1 MAVGDA
7 LRRLCEE
14 IGWSYA
20 VFWKAIGAA
29 DPVHLV
35 WEDGYCGHTS
45 CPVGSEPSEALPTEV
60 GCSAAAADT
69 ICSLVKKVMAS
80 QVHVVG
86 EGTVGRAAFT
96 GHHQWIAHGT
106 ANGHGLSS
114 EVAAEMNNQFRVGI
128 QTIAIIPVLPRGVL
142 QLGSTGLVME
152 NINFV
157 MYAKKLCSHLN
168 NRSSLA
174 VSASVKNASSQHGQ
188 SRSLHGSFHAHSDDS
203 SSKISSQ
210 CPVTSEP
217 HSCPDTATV
226 SISTPP
232 NALLNASLLKVAQ
245 QKGQPVREHIT
256 CAEPDV
262 RFIQQASY
270 CESRF
275 GSNPQSVALSS
286 GLISPSLTSVKKQPL
301 LMNSIGQ
308 LEFSNN
314 AYSSADLAR
323 NIILKSLVLRD
334 PSVCENTNINIH
346 HGRYVVSNDINGPG
360 NFDFLPVGA
369 RVNMANLY
377 TGVSSQVLDQRCHS
391 TSGTLLQKQPL
402 VPSKAPESSE
412 FSTKMENP
420 EIGSFQVPSVP
431 ASESDGQVSNGLS
444 TGRGNQLSRSNH
456 IRQDQKIN
464 RVSDPSAN
472 VRTQIMKNGDECDL
486 RGIPSERASSLLVE
500 PTADNDLFD
509 MLGAEFHQFSRNVG
523 ADLISW
529 SGAES
534 QNSDRDVPESSI
546 YLDNSALFSSLDN
559 ELHHSGIFSLTDT
572 DQLLD
577 AVISN
582 VNPGGKQCPDDSASC
597 KTSLTDIPSTTHLA
611 PKEFK
616 PHESSGAPSVLIKH
630 ESAQFVKQPCFF
642 DKSEDGCLSQN
653 NGMHK
658 SQIRLW
664 IESGQNMKCESA
676 SASNSKGL
684 DTPSKANRKR
694 SRPGE
699 SLKPRPKDRQLIQDR
714 IKELRELVPNSAK
727 CSIDALLEKTVKH
740 MLFLQSVTKN
750 ADKLKD
756 SAESKI
762 LGGENGPLWKDYFE
776 GGATWAFDVGSQSM
790 TCPIIVEDLDRPRQM
805 LVEMLCEDRGI
816 FLEIA
821 DFIRGLGLTILR
833 GVMEMHKSK
842 IWAHFTVEANRDVT
856 RMEIFLSLV
865 RLLEPNC
872 DGSGAAENANN
883 VNMPLGLVHQPV
895 IPATGR
901 IQ

>member
-174 VSASVKNASSQHGQ
+174 VSASVKNASSQH
-188 SRSLHGSFHAHSDDS
+188 
-203 SSKISSQ
+203 
-210 CPVTSEP
+210 
-217 HSCPDTATV
+217 
-226 SISTPP
+226 
-232 NALLNASLLKVAQ
+232 
-245 QKGQPVREHIT
+245 
-256 CAEPDV
+256 
-262 RFIQQASY
+262 
-270 CESRF
+270 
-275 GSNPQSVALSS
+275 
-286 GLISPSLTSVKKQPL
+286 
-301 LMNSIGQ
+301 
-308 LEFSNN
+308 
-314 AYSSADLAR
+314 
-323 NIILKSLVLRD
+323 
-334 PSVCENTNINIH
+334 
-346 HGRYVVSNDINGPG
+346 
-360 NFDFLPVGA
+360 GA

>member
-45 CPVGSEPSEALPTEV
+45 CPVGSEPSEALPSDT
-60 GCSAAAADT
+60 GCSVPAADT
-69 ICSLVKKVMAS
+69 ICSLVNKVMAS
-80 QVHVVG
+80 EVHVVG
-86 EGTVGRAAFT
+86 QGTVGRAAFS
-96 GHHQWIAHGT
+96 GNHQWIVHGT

-114 EVAAEMNNQFRVGI
+114 EVTAEMNNQFRVGI

-152 NINFV
+152 NTNFV
-157 MYAKKLCSHLN
+157 MFAKKLCSQLN
-168 NRSSLA
+168 NRSSMA
-174 VSASVKNASSQHGQ
+174 ASASVKNASSQHGQ
-188 SRSLHGSFHAHSDDS
+188 SRSVHSVFHVRSDGS
-203 SSKISSQ
+203 SSRICSQ
-210 CPVTSEP
+210 FPVTSD
-217 HSCPDTATV
+217 HNSCPDSATV
-226 SISTPP
+226 STSTLPS
-232 NALLNASLLKVAQ
+232 ASLLKVAQ
-245 QKGQPVREHIT
+245 QNGHPVIENFVY
-256 CAEPDV
+256 AKPDI

-270 CESRF
+270 CGSRL
-275 GSNPQSVALSS
+275 GSNTQSVAMSS
-286 GLISPSLTSVKKQPL
+286 GLISPGLTSMKKQSL
-301 LMNSIGQ
+301 LMNSSGQ
-308 LEFSNN
+308 LDFSNN
-314 AYSSADLAR
+314 EHSSADLAR
-323 NIILKSLVLRD
+323 NVILRSLVRQD
-334 PSVCENTNINIH
+334 PSVCENTDINIH

-360 NFDFLPVGA
+360 GFDFLPVGA
-369 RVNMANLY
+369 RSSRANLC
-377 TGVSSQVLDQRCHS
+377 TSVPSQVLDH
-391 TSGTLLQKQPL
+391 TPGTLQQKQSQDTSKVPL
-402 VPSKAPESSE
+402 SSE
-412 FSTKMENP
+412 ISKKMENP
-420 EIGSFQVPSVP
+420 ERGSFRVPSAP
-431 ASESDGQVSNGLS
+431 ASESDGQVSNSLNVGQD
-444 TGRGNQLSRSNH
+444 NQLSRSNH
-456 IRQDQKIN
+456 LRPDQKIS
-464 RVSDPSAN
+464 RVNDPSVSVKSLDACELPG
-472 VRTQIMKNGDECDL
+472 M
-486 RGIPSERASSLLVE
+486 PSERASSLLVE
-500 PTADNDLFD
+500 PAADSDLFG
-509 MLGAEFHQFSRNVG
+509 MFGAEFNQFSHSVG
-523 ADLISW
+523 ADLVTW

-534 QNSDRDVPESSI
+534 QNSDRNVPESSI
-546 YLDNSALFSSLDN
+546 YLNSSPLLSSLDTD
-559 ELHHSGIFSLTDT
+559 LHCSGMFSLTET

-582 VNPGGKQCPDDSASC
+582 INPSGKQCPVDSASC
-597 KTSLTDIPSTTHLA
+597 KTALTDVPSTSHLGSVDL
-611 PKEFK
+611 KRCET
-616 PHESSGAPSVLIKH
+616 SGVPSMLIKP
-630 ESAQFVKQPCFF
+630 ESAQSAKQPCFLE
-642 DKSEDGCLSQN
+642 KSEDGCLSQN

-676 SASNSKGL
+676 SASNSKGV

-699 SLKPRPKDRQLIQDR
+699 SPKPRPKDRQLIQDR
-714 IKELRELVPNSAK
+714 IKELRELVPNGAK
-727 CSIDALLEKTVKH
+727 CSIDGLLEKTVKH

-756 SAESKI
+756 STESKI

-821 DFIRGLGLTILR
+821 DFIKGLGLTILR
-833 GVMEMHKSK
+833 GVMEMRKSK
-842 IWAHFTVEANRDVT
+842 IWARFTVEANRDVT

-872 DGSGAAENANN
+872 DGSGAAENTNN
-883 VNMPLGLVHQPV
+883 MKKPLDLAQQPV

>member
-1 MAVGDA
+1 MAVGEA

-45 CPVGSEPSEALPTEV
+45 CPAGSEASEALATEV
-60 GCSAAAADT
+60 GCSVAAADT
-69 ICSLVKKVMAS
+69 ICSLVKRVMAS

-86 EGTVGRAAFT
+86 DGTVGRAAFT
-96 GHHQWIAHGT
+96 GNHQWIVHGT

-114 EVAAEMNNQFRVGI
+114 EVAAEMNNQFKAGI

-157 MYAKKLCSHLN
+157 MYAKKLCSQLN
-168 NRSSLA
+168 NRSSMA
-174 VSASVKNASSQHGQ
+174 VSASVKNSSNQHGQ
-188 SRSLHGSFHAHSDDS
+188 PRSLHGAVHVHSDDS
-203 SSKISSQ
+203 CSKLSSRL
-210 CPVTSEP
+210 PVVSEQY
-217 HSCPDTATV
+217 SCPGTTV
-226 SISTPP
+226 SSSMMQD
-232 NALLNASLLKVAQ
+232 ASLNASLLKVAQ
-245 QKGQPVREHIT
+245 QNGQLVRESIVY
-256 CAEPDV
+256 ANPDV
-262 RFIQQASY
+262 RVIQQAPY
-270 CESRF
+270 CESQL
-275 GSNPQSVALSS
+275 GSNTQSVAMSS
-286 GLISPSLTSVKKQPL
+286 GLKPPSLPVKKQSQ
-301 LMNSIGQ
+301 LMNNIGL
-308 LEFSNN
+308 LEFSN
-314 AYSSADLAR
+314 SSELSADMVR
-323 NIILKSLVLRD
+323 NILLKSLVCRD
-334 PSVCENTNINIH
+334 PSVHENANVTIPHRRYEVPCEM
-346 HGRYVVSNDINGPG
+346 NGPG
-360 NFDFLPVGA
+360 NYDFLPGDA
-369 RVNMANLY
+369 RVVRANLC
-377 TGVSSQVLDQRCHS
+377 TTSTSSQVLDQRCHS
-391 TSGTLLQKQPL
+391 NPGAFLQKQPQ
-402 VPSKAPESSE
+402 VPCKVPQSSE
-412 FSTKMENP
+412 FSTKMENR
-420 EIGSFQVPSVP
+420 ERGSLQACSVRS
-431 ASESDGQVSNGLS
+431 SESDGQVSNGLNTS
-444 TGRGNQLSRSNH
+444 KDNQLNRSNH
-456 IRQDQKIN
+456 IRQDLNMN
-464 RVSDPSAN
+464 RIHPSAH
-472 VRTQIMKNGDECDL
+472 VSTQRMKNEVGNGL
-486 RGIPSERASSLLVE
+486 QGMPNERASSLLAE
-500 PTADNDLFD
+500 PTVDNDLFD
-509 MLGAEFHQFSRNVG
+509 MLGAEFHQFSQSVD
-523 ADLISW
+523 ADLVSW
-529 SGAES
+529 SGARS
-534 QNSDRDVPESSI
+534 QSSDRDVPESSI
-546 YLDNSALFSSLDN
+546 YLDSSQLFSSLDN
-559 ELHHSGIFSLTDT
+559 EFRCSGMFPLTDT

-597 KTSLTDIPSTTHLA
+597 KTSLTDIPSTSHLGL
-611 PKEFK
+611 KDLK
-616 PHESSGAPSVLIKH
+616 PCESSGVPSVLIKH
-630 ESAQFVKQPCFF
+630 EVAQFVKQPCLL
-642 DKSEDGCLSQN
+642 DKPEDGCLSQN
-653 NGMHK
+653 NGAQK

-699 SLKPRPKDRQLIQDR
+699 NPKPRPKDRQLIQDR
-714 IKELRELVPNSAK
+714 IKELRELVPNGAK

-762 LGGENGPLWKDYFE
+762 LGAENGPLWKDYFE

-821 DFIRGLGLTILR
+821 DFIKGLGLTILR
-833 GVMEMHKSK
+833 GVMEVRKSK
-842 IWAHFTVEANRDVT
+842 IWARFTVEANRDVT
-856 RMEIFLSLV
+856 RMEVFLSLV

>member
-45 CPVGSEPSEALPTEV
+45 CPAGSEASEALATEGV
-60 GCSAAAADT
+60 GCAAAADT

-80 QVHVVG
+80 QVHVVS
-86 EGTVGRAAFT
+86 EGTIGRAAFS
-96 GHHQWIAHGT
+96 GNHQWIVHGT

-114 EVAAEMNNQFRVGI
+114 EVAAEMNNQFKAGI

-152 NINFV
+152 NTNFV
-157 MYAKKLCSHLN
+157 MYAKKLCSQLN
-168 NRSSLA
+168 NRSSIA
-174 VSASVKNASSQHGQ
+174 ASTSVKNSANQHSQ
-188 SRSLHGSFHAHSDDS
+188 SRSLHGAFHLHSDDS
-203 SSKISSQ
+203 CSKISSRPPVASEQ
-210 CPVTSEP
+210 YICPN
-217 HSCPDTATV
+217 TAV
-226 SISTPP
+226 SSSALQD
-232 NALLNASLLKVAQ
+232 ALLNASLLKIAQ
-245 QKGQPVREHIT
+245 QNGRLVGDNIVYT
-256 CAEPDV
+256 NPDV
-262 RFIQQASY
+262 RLMQQAPY
-270 CESRF
+270 YEGRL
-275 GSNPQSVALSS
+275 GGNRQSVAMSS
-286 GLISPSLTSVKKQPL
+286 GLNSQSLPSVRKQSQL
-301 LMNSIGQ
+301 NNIGL
-308 LEFSNN
+308 LEFSN
-314 AYSSADLAR
+314 SSDLPADLAR
-323 NIILKSLVLRD
+323 NILLKSLVCRD
-334 PSVCENTNINIH
+334 PSIHENVNITPH
-346 HGRYVVSNDINGPG
+346 QQRYEVSSDTNGPG
-360 NFDFLPVGA
+360 NYDFAPRVG
-369 RVNMANLY
+369 RANLCT
-377 TGVSSQVLDQRCHS
+377 TGTSSQVLDQGCHS
-391 TSGTLLQKQPL
+391 TSGALLQKQPQ
-402 VPSKAPESSE
+402 VPCKVPQSSE
-412 FSTKMENP
+412 FSAKLQNP
-420 EIGSFQVPSVP
+420 ERGSLQACSVPS
-431 ASESDGQVSNGLS
+431 SESDGQVSNGLN
-444 TGRGNQLSRSNH
+444 TGKQKLINRLNH
-456 IRQDQKIN
+456 SCHDQKMN
-464 RVSDPSAN
+464 RVNPSAN
-472 VRTQIMKNGDECDL
+472 LSTEKMRNGDGCGL
-486 RGIPSERASSLLVE
+486 PGMPNERDSSLLVE

-509 MLGAEFHQFSRNVG
+509 IFGAEFHQFSQGVD

-529 SGAES
+529 SGAKS

-546 YLDNSALFSSLDN
+546 YLDSSQLFSSLEN
-559 ELHHSGIFSLTDT
+559 GLHCSGTFSLTDT

-582 VNPGGKQCPDDSASC
+582 VNPGSKHCPDDSASC
-597 KTSLTDIPSTTHLA
+597 KTSLIDMPSTSDFGSREL
-611 PKEFK
+611 KRC
-616 PHESSGAPSVLIKH
+616 ESFGAPSVLIKH
-630 ESAQFVKQPCFF
+630 EAPQFVKQPCLF
-642 DKSEDGCLSQN
+642 DKPEDGCLSQN
-653 NGMHK
+653 NGTHK

-664 IESGQNMKCESA
+664 IESGQNLKCESA

-684 DTPSKANRKR
+684 DTPSKSNRKR

-699 SLKPRPKDRQLIQDR
+699 STKPRPKDRQLIQDR
-714 IKELRELVPNSAK
+714 IKELRELVPNGAK

-756 SAESKI
+756 STESKI

-821 DFIRGLGLTILR
+821 DFIKGLGLTILR
-833 GVMEMHKSK
+833 GVMEVRKSK
-842 IWAHFTVEANRDVT
+842 IWARFTVEANRDVT

-872 DGSGAAENANN
+872 DGSAAAENANN

-895 IPATGR
+895 IPATGH

>member
-45 CPVGSEPSEALPTEV
+45 CPVGSEPSEALPSDT
-60 GCSAAAADT
+60 GCSVPAAGT
-69 ICSLVKKVMAS
+69 ICSLVNKVMAS
-80 QVHVVG
+80 EVHVVG
-86 EGTVGRAAFT
+86 QGTVGRAAFS
-96 GHHQWIAHGT
+96 GNHQWIVHGT

-114 EVAAEMNNQFRVGI
+114 EVAAEMSNQFRIGI

-142 QLGSTGLVME
+142 QLGSTALVME
-152 NINFV
+152 NTNFV
-157 MYAKKLCSHLN
+157 MFAKKLCSQLN
-168 NRSSLA
+168 NRSSMSA
-174 VSASVKNASSQHGQ
+174 SASVKNASSQHGQ
-188 SRSLHGSFHAHSDDS
+188 SRSLHGAFHVRPDDS
-203 SSKISSQ
+203 SSKICSQ
-210 CPVTSEP
+210 FPVTSEQN
-217 HSCPDTATV
+217 SCPDTATV
-226 SISTPP
+226 STSTPP
-232 NALLNASLLKVAQ
+232 NALLNASFLKVVQ
-245 QKGQPVREHIT
+245 QNGHPVRENIVY
-256 CAEPDV
+256 ANPDV

-270 CESRF
+270 CNGRL
-275 GSNPQSVALSS
+275 GSNTQSVAMSS
-286 GLISPSLTSVKKQPL
+286 GLISPCLTSVQKQS
-301 LMNSIGQ
+301 LMMNGLGQ
-308 LEFSNN
+308 LELSNN
-314 AYSSADLAR
+314 AHSSADLSR
-323 NIILKSLVLRD
+323 NVILRSLVRQD
-334 PSVCENTNINIH
+334 TSVCENTDINIH
-346 HGRYVVSNDINGPG
+346 HGRYALSSDINGPG
-360 NFDFLPVGA
+360 NFDCIPVGT
-369 RVNMANLY
+369 RSSRANLC
-377 TGVSSQVLDQRCHS
+377 TSVPSQVLDH
-391 TSGTLLQKQPL
+391 TSGTLQQKQSL
-402 VPSKAPESSE
+402 VPSKVPQSSE
-412 FSTKMENP
+412 ISKKMENP
-420 EIGSFQVPSVP
+420 ERGSFRVPSAP
-431 ASESDGQVSNGLS
+431 ASESDGQVSNSLNMGQE
-444 TGRGNQLSRSNH
+444 NQLSRSNH
-456 IRQDQKIN
+456 LRPDQKIN
-464 RVSDPSAN
+464 RANDPNSYVS
-472 VRTQIMKNGDECDL
+472 TQRMKDVDRCDL
-486 RGIPSERASSLLVE
+486 SGMHSERASSLLVE
-500 PTADNDLFD
+500 PVADNDLFD
-509 MLGAEFHQFSRNVG
+509 MFGAEFNQFSHNMGV
-523 ADLISW
+523 DLVTW

-534 QNSDRDVPESSI
+534 QNSDRNVPESSL
-546 YLDNSALFSSLDN
+546 YLDSSPLFSSLEN
-559 ELHHSGIFSLTDT
+559 ELHNSGMFSVTET

-582 VNPGGKQCPDDSASC
+582 INPSGKQCPDDSASC
-597 KTSLTDIPSTTHLA
+597 KTALTDVPSTTHLG
-611 PKEFK
+611 PKDLK
-616 PHESSGAPSVLIKH
+616 RCESSGAPSMLIKH

-642 DKSEDGCLSQN
+642 EKSEDGCLSQN

-676 SASNSKGL
+676 SASNSKGV
-684 DTPSKANRKR
+684 DTLSKANRKR

-699 SLKPRPKDRQLIQDR
+699 STKPRPKDRQLIQDR
-714 IKELRELVPNSAK
+714 IKELRELVPNGAK
-727 CSIDALLEKTVKH
+727 CSIDGLLEKTVKH

-756 SAESKI
+756 STESKI

-821 DFIRGLGLTILR
+821 DFIKGLGLTILR
-833 GVMEMHKSK
+833 GVMEMRKSK
-842 IWAHFTVEANRDVT
+842 IWARFTVEANRDVT

-883 VNMPLGLVHQPV
+883 MNKPLGLVHQPV

>member
-45 CPVGSEPSEALPTEV
+45 CPAGSELSEALPTEA
-60 GCSAAAADT
+60 GCSAADGT
-69 ICSLVKKVMAS
+69 MCSLVKKVMAS

-96 GHHQWIAHGT
+96 GNHQWIVHGT

-114 EVAAEMNNQFRVGI
+114 EVAAEMNNQFKAGI

-142 QLGSTGLVME
+142 QLGSTSLVME
-152 NINFV
+152 NTNFV
-157 MYAKKLCSHLN
+157 MYAKKLCSQLN
-168 NRSSLA
+168 NRSGMTA
-174 VSASVKNASSQHGQ
+174 SASAKNVSSQHGQ
-188 SRSLHGSFHAHSDDS
+188 PRPSHGAFHVQSDEHC
-203 SSKISSQ
+203 SKISSRF
-210 CPVTSEP
+210 PVASELR
-217 HSCPDTATV
+217 SCPDTATMSSV
-226 SISTPP
+226 TSSS
-232 NALLNASLLKVAQ
+232 ALLNAPLLKVAQ
-245 QKGQPVREHIT
+245 QDGRPFREHT
-256 CAEPDV
+256 VHAKPDV
-262 RFIQQASY
+262 RLEQQTSY

-275 GSNPQSVALSS
+275 GSSTQRADVSS
-286 GLISPSLTSVKKQPL
+286 ALISPSLTSVQKQSL
-301 LMNSIGQ
+301 L
-308 LEFSNN
+308 LNN
-314 AYSSADLAR
+314 AGLLGFGNNADLSADLAR
-323 NIILKSLVLRD
+323 NILLQSIVYRD
-334 PSVCENTNINIH
+334 SSVYENANINTA
-346 HGRYVVSNDINGPG
+346 HGRYEVYNGRHG
-360 NFDFLPVGA
+360 DFDFLPGGGRAV
-369 RVNMANLY
+369 RDTSSL
-377 TGVSSQVLDQRCHS
+377 SQVTDQRCHS
-391 TSGTLLQKQPL
+391 TSGALLQKLPTVLCKVPQPY
-402 VPSKAPESSE
+402 E
-412 FSTKMENP
+412 FSTKMDNP
-420 EIGSFQVPSVP
+420 ERGPFQDPSGPCSV
-431 ASESDGQVSNGLS
+431 SDGQVSNSFNTIHGQ
-444 TGRGNQLSRSNH
+444 GDQLVRSDH
-456 IRQDQKIN
+456 TQQGQMMT
-464 RVSDPSAN
+464 DPSAN
-472 VRTQIMKNGDECDL
+472 VSTQRMKNGDACRLPEL
-486 RGIPSERASSLLVE
+486 PNERVSSLLVD
-500 PTADNDLFD
+500 PPDNDLFD
-509 MLGAEFHQFSRNVG
+509 IFGADFQQSSHNLG

-529 SGAES
+529 SGPKS
-534 QNSDRDVPESSI
+534 QSSDGDVPESSI
-546 YLDNSALFSSLDN
+546 YFDRSPLFSSLDN
-559 ELHHSGIFSLTDT
+559 EFPYSGNFSLTDT

-582 VNPGGKQCPDDSASC
+582 ANPGGKQSPDDSASC
-597 KTSLTDIPSTTHLA
+597 KTSLTDIPSTSHLGK
-611 PKEFK
+611 KELK
-616 PHESSGAPSVLIKH
+616 QYESTGVPSVLIKH
-630 ESAQFVKQPCFF
+630 ESAQIVKQPCFF
-642 DKSEDGCLSQN
+642 DKPEDGCLSQN
-653 NGMHK
+653 NGGQK

-664 IESGQNMKCESA
+664 IESGQNRKCESA

-684 DTPSKANRKR
+684 DTPSKTNRKR

-699 SLKPRPKDRQLIQDR
+699 SAKPRPKDRQLIQDR
-714 IKELRELVPNSAK
+714 IKELRELVPNGAK

-740 MLFLQSVTKN
+740 MLFLQSVTKH
-750 ADKLKD
+750 ADKLKN
-756 SAESKI
+756 STESKI

-776 GGATWAFDVGSQSM
+776 GGATWAFEVGSQSM

-821 DFIRGLGLTILR
+821 DFIKGLGLTILR
-833 GVMEMHKSK
+833 GVMEVRKSK
-842 IWAHFTVEANRDVT
+842 IWARFTVEANRDVT

>member
-29 DPVHLV
+29 DPVRLV

-45 CPVGSEPSEALPTEV
+45 CPVGSESSEALPSDT
-60 GCSAAAADT
+60 GCSVPAADT
-69 ICSLVKKVMAS
+69 ICSLVNKVMAS
-80 QVHVVG
+80 EIHVVG
-86 EGTVGRAAFT
+86 QGTVGRAAFC
-96 GHHQWIAHGT
+96 GNHQWIVHGT
-106 ANGHGLSS
+106 ANGHELSS

-152 NINFV
+152 NTNFV
-157 MYAKKLCSHLN
+157 MFAKKLCSQLN
-168 NRSSLA
+168 NRSSMA
-174 VSASVKNASSQHGQ
+174 ASASVKNASSQHGQ
-188 SRSLHGSFHAHSDDS
+188 SRSVHGVIHVRSDDS
-203 SSKISSQ
+203 SSKICSQ
-210 CPVTSEP
+210 FPVTSEQN
-217 HSCPDTATV
+217 SCPGTATV
-226 SISTPP
+226 STSTPP

-245 QKGQPVREHIT
+245 QNGHPVRENFVY
-256 CAEPDV
+256 AKPDV

-270 CESRF
+270 CDSRL
-275 GSNPQSVALSS
+275 GTNTQSVAMSS
-286 GLISPSLTSVKKQPL
+286 GLISPSLTSVKKQSL
-301 LMNSIGQ
+301 LMNGIGE

-314 AYSSADLAR
+314 AHSSADLAR
-323 NIILKSLVLRD
+323 NVILRSLVHQD
-334 PSVCENTNINIH
+334 PSACENTNINIH
-346 HGRYVVSNDINGPG
+346 RGRYVVSNDRNGHG
-360 NFDFLPVGA
+360 DFDFLTVGA
-369 RVNMANLY
+369 RSSGANLC
-377 TGVSSQVLDQRCHS
+377 TSVPSQVLDH
-391 TSGTLLQKQPL
+391 TSGTLQQKQSQVLSKVPQSSEISKKMANPERGSFR
-402 VPSKAPESSE
+402 VPSA
-412 FSTKMENP
+412 
-420 EIGSFQVPSVP
+420 P
-431 ASESDGQVSNGLS
+431 ASESDGQVSSSLNVGQE
-444 TGRGNQLSRSNH
+444 NQLSRSNH
-456 IRQDQKIN
+456 LLPDQNIN
-464 RVSDPSAN
+464 RVNDPSAN
-472 VRTQIMKNGDECDL
+472 VSTQRMKNLDVCELPGM
-486 RGIPSERASSLLVE
+486 PSERASSLLVE
-500 PTADNDLFD
+500 PAADNDLFG
-509 MLGAEFHQFSRNVG
+509 MFGAEFNQFTQSVG
-523 ADLISW
+523 ADLVSW

-534 QNSDRDVPESSI
+534 QNSDRNVPESST
-546 YLDNSALFSSLDN
+546 YLDNSPLFSSLDT
-559 ELHHSGIFSLTDT
+559 ELHCSGMFSLTET

-582 VNPGGKQCPDDSASC
+582 INPSGKQCPDDSASC
-597 KTSLTDIPSTTHLA
+597 KTALTDAPSTSHLG
-611 PKEFK
+611 PKDLK
-616 PHESSGAPSVLIKH
+616 QCESSGVPSVLIKH
-630 ESAQFVKQPCFF
+630 ESVQFVKQPCFF
-642 DKSEDGCLSQN
+642 EKPEDGCLSQN

-664 IESGQNMKCESA
+664 IESGQNMKCEST
-676 SASNSKGL
+676 SASNSKGV

-699 SLKPRPKDRQLIQDR
+699 SPKPRPKDRQLIQDR
-714 IKELRELVPNSAK
+714 IKELRELVPNGAK
-727 CSIDALLEKTVKH
+727 CSIDGLLEKTVKH

-756 SAESKI
+756 STESKI

-821 DFIRGLGLTILR
+821 DFIKGLGLTILR
-833 GVMEMHKSK
+833 GVMEMRKSK
-842 IWAHFTVEANRDVT
+842 IWARFTVEANRDVT

-872 DGSGAAENANN
+872 DGGAAENANN
-883 VNMPLGLVHQPV
+883 MNKPLGLVHQPI

-901 IQ
+901 IP